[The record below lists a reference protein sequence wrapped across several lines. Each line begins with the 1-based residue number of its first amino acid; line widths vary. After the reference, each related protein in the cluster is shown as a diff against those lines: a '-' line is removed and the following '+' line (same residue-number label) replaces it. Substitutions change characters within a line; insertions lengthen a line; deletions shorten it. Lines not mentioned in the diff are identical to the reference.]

1 MIRVL
6 SDSGLLLG
14 LAELASLRHPSGR
27 GEQGVVR
34 LLPKLVL

>member
-14 LAELASLRHPSGR
+14 LAEMASFRHAGGR
-27 GEQGVVR
+27 GEQSAVR